1 MFDRQRIMMM
11 NRFTRDFPFNSD
23 STTDKN
29 GSSCEEQDDSD
40 AVSGSGCWV
49 KWLLFHIWKLFILVI
64 NELVLQSRLR

>member
-40 AVSGSGCWV
+40 AVSGSGC
-49 KWLLFHIWKLFILVI
+49 
-64 NELVLQSRLR
+64 